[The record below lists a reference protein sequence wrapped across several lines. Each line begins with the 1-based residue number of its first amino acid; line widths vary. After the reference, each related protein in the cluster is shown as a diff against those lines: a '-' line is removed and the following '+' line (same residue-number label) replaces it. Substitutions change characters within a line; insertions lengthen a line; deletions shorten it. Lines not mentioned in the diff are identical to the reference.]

1 MNKYRI
7 KQKKL
12 LTDGYFYQNNSFI
25 KDEITYFKRIIKK
38 YYHKNLEFYM
48 SQTLEDFRKI
58 AIPARNE
65 IQNSIQFRN
74 MQKKFLIKF
83 KKIINS
89 EDNFL
94 SASYVTFFPTRP
106 KSILDDTDEQLDFHR
121 ETFYSGKDK
130 PFAKHQINIWLPIF
144 NVSNNQSIKYI
155 PKSHKVRD
163 EDIKTIHID
172 TKVKKS
178 SASHLLGYAYMPK
191 KIISGVDVNKAQRF
205 KVPKNNMVVF
215 DGNLIHGNG
224 VNEGNNIRFAIAF
237 GIIKEKFY
245 IDYSDVSFRSK
256 LPYFIKLSD

>member
-1 MNKYRI
+1 M
-7 KQKKL
+7 L
-12 LTDGYFYQNNSFI
+12 L
-25 KDEITYFKRIIKK
+25 
-38 YYHKNLEFYM
+38 
-48 SQTLEDFRKI
+48 
-58 AIPARNE
+58 
-65 IQNSIQFRN
+65 
-74 MQKKFLIKF
+74 
-83 KKIINS
+83 
-89 EDNFL
+89 
-94 SASYVTFFPTRP
+94 FPTRP

-130 PFAKHQINIWLPIF
+130 PFVKHQINIWLPIF

-172 TKVKKS
+172 TKVKK
-178 SASHLLGYAYMPK
+178 AQHRIYWGMHICRK
-191 KIISGVDVNKAQRF
+191 NISGVDVNKAQRF